1 MKILV
6 SLVLLTSA
14 ISSKLIIQSPK
25 RLAELFP
32 PVPDP
37 KGFKPDLPGVIRASY
52 ANFGFIPYG
61 HNMVS
66 NPKME

>member
-6 SLVLLTSA
+6 SLVLLAIVSA
-14 ISSKLIIQSPK
+14 KLIIQSPK

-32 PVPDP
+32 PMPDP

-66 NPKME
+66 ISLME

>member
-6 SLVLLTSA
+6 SLVLLVIVSA
-14 ISSKLIIQSPK
+14 KLIIQSPK

-32 PVPDP
+32 PMPDP

-66 NPKME
+66 IS

>member
-6 SLVLLTSA
+6 SLVLLAIVSA
-14 ISSKLIIQSPK
+14 KLIIQSPK

-32 PVPDP
+32 PMPDP

-66 NPKME
+66 IS